1 MKIEA
6 ANTIVNGS
14 VAPADDLK
22 YSTVAVT
29 SVDVCSTIAGIV
41 VKYPAAAQR
50 TAHHAGTAGNETT
63 LWPPFYATSL
73 RQTFSLDQTVDRGG
87 SVDQSCYSVRS
98 V

>member
-1 MKIEA
+1 MKFEA

-41 VKYPAAAQR
+41 VKYPAAAC
-50 TAHHAGTAGNETT
+50 TAHSTPRRDSRGRNSTVAAFLRHITAANVQSR
-63 LWPPFYATSL
+63 P
-73 RQTFSLDQTVDRGG
+73 DR
-87 SVDQSCYSVRS
+87 
-98 V
+98 